1 MRELRVITGAE
12 QMSRVVAA
20 WRSAGETV
28 ALVPTMGFLHEGHRA
43 LMNRGAETASRVVVS
58 VFVNPLQFA
67 AGEDFERYP
76 RDSARDLAF
85 VQGAPVD
92 VLFVPEASEV
102 YPTGISHTPGLR
114 AGPLGDLFEGEA
126 RPGHF
131 DGVLTVVHR
140 LFDIVRPD
148 TAVFGR
154 KDAQQAFLVDSMVA
168 REGLALRVD
177 TIDTVR
183 DSDGLALSSRNSYL
197 SVEQRRTAAAIPRA
211 LAQATQQTT
220 VAAAREVVVAGLAQD
235 SSIVIHY
242 VEAVDPGT
250 FLSIRQPPPSGDVVL
265 ILAVSIGGTRLIDNR
280 TLHFPQ

>member
-20 WRSAGETV
+20 WKSAGETV

-235 SSIVIHY
+235 ASIFIHY

>member
-1 MRELRVITGAE
+1 MRELQVITGAE

-20 WRSAGETV
+20 WKSAGETV

-114 AGPLGDLFEGEA
+114 AGSLGDLFEGEA

-131 DGVLTVVHR
+131 DGVLTVVRR

-220 VAAAREVVVAGLAQD
+220 VAAAREVVAAGLAQD

>member
-1 MRELRVITGAE
+1 MRELQVITGAE
-12 QMSRVVAA
+12 QMSGVVAA
-20 WRSAGETV
+20 WKSAGETV

-67 AGEDFERYP
+67 PGEDFERYP

-102 YPTGISHTPGLR
+102 FPTGISHTPGLR

-131 DGVLTVVHR
+131 DGVLTVVRR

-220 VAAAREVVVAGLAQD
+220 VAAAREVVAAGLAQD

>member
-1 MRELRVITGAE
+1 MRELQVITGAE

-20 WRSAGETV
+20 WKSAGETV

>member
-1 MRELRVITGAE
+1 MRELQVITGAE

-20 WRSAGETV
+20 WKSAGETV

-220 VAAAREVVVAGLAQD
+220 VAAAREVVAAGLAQD

>member
-12 QMSRVVAA
+12 QMSGVVAA
-20 WRSAGETV
+20 WKSAGETV

-102 YPTGISHTPGLR
+102 YPTGILHAPVLR

-131 DGVLTVVHR
+131 DGVLTVVRR

-197 SVEQRRTAAAIPRA
+197 SVEQRRTAAAIPRV

-235 SSIVIHY
+235 SSIDIHY

-250 FLSIRQPPPSGDVVL
+250 FLSTQQPPPSGDVVL
-265 ILAVSIGGTRLIDNR
+265 ILAASIGGTRLIDNR

>member
-20 WRSAGETV
+20 WKSAGETV

>member
-1 MRELRVITGAE
+1 MRELQVITGAE

-20 WRSAGETV
+20 WKSAGETV

-131 DGVLTVVHR
+131 DGVLTVVRR

-197 SVEQRRTAAAIPRA
+197 SVEQRRTAAVIPRA

>member
-1 MRELRVITGAE
+1 MRELQVITGAE
-12 QMSRVVAA
+12 QMSGVVAA
-20 WRSAGETV
+20 WKSAGETV

-250 FLSIRQPPPSGDVVL
+250 FVSIRQPPPSGDVVL

>member
-1 MRELRVITGAE
+1 MRELQVITGAE
-12 QMSRVVAA
+12 QMSGVVAA
-20 WRSAGETV
+20 WKSAGETV

>member
-1 MRELRVITGAE
+1 MRELQVITGAE

-20 WRSAGETV
+20 WKSAGETV

-220 VAAAREVVVAGLAQD
+220 VAAAREFVVAGLAQD

-242 VEAVDPGT
+242 VEAVDPRT
-250 FLSIRQPPPSGDVVL
+250 FLSTQQPPPSGDVVL

>member
-1 MRELRVITGAE
+1 MRELQVITGAE

-20 WRSAGETV
+20 WKSAGETV

-250 FLSIRQPPPSGDVVL
+250 FLSTQQPPPSGDVVL